1 MIENKNPMKI
11 RFGTCTKDCYGS
23 CVFKGIWNDLA
34 PEYKFLSANPLK
46 DHPFTKGFFCQKLQ
60 HRENLLY
67 HKDRLKDPL
76 IRSGPKSENS
86 FKSITYERVFEIL
99 SKKVIDIIEKDNT
112 ISILGAFYSGNIG
125 LISMYAPLRFF
136 GKIGATIT
144 SGGICNEGGCA
155 GLKKLFGT
163 YSTANPFQLI
173 NPSTNLIVI
182 WGTNL
187 SESNIHAYYLVK
199 CAIRNGTKIVVVDS
213 RRTKIAEKAHCFL
226 QIFPGTEHLLVK
238 VIINELIVSKYQDE
252 EFLRDNVD
260 LYSSIFNESVGVEKE
275 SLLEEIGIN
284 EQTFQKFVE
293 LLKKFKH
300 HTIFSIGYGVQKDF
314 YGGRIVRS
322 IALIQI
328 LLGNIGKSGTGVIYS
343 QSDFLRPMIQ
353 PIKEYITQI
362 KSNLKIK
369 EIPIIKLG
377 SELSTGNYQI
387 LFIYNFNPASSL
399 PNQKK
404 LRSALLNKDIYIIV
418 LDMFLNDTTKYADI
432 VIPAKFDLE
441 SYDLISP
448 FYIPSLSINIGGPCP
463 YQNCMSNYEFFQH
476 LAWAIGYNNSQI
488 FQESEKEILDKCIKM
503 LPSYIQKQINSQGY
517 YLLFDNNSIPFSN
530 LKFPTS
536 NSRIQAV
543 GPHFKFGKM
552 ELKQKLNRKEN
563 EFLLI
568 SPSHFYFLHSQLG
581 YLNSKYR
588 DVFSKIF
595 LRMEDI
601 KRLDLVL
608 DSQVLV
614 SNKYSSEIYTLAE
627 SSILKPGTTLIY
639 SGLASNLIGTPNV
652 NYFTPNE
659 PEELGLSGAY
669 NSTLVEIIKIDSKRG
684 IKS

>member
-1 MIENKNPMKI
+1 MIENINLRKI

-23 CVFKGIWNDLA
+23 CVFTGIWNDLA
-34 PEYKFLSANPLK
+34 SEYKFLSAYPSK
-46 DHPFTKGFFCQKLQ
+46 DHPFTKGFFCQKLK
-60 HRENLLY
+60 HRENLIY
-67 HKDRLKDPL
+67 HKDRIKNPL
-76 IRSGPKSENS
+76 IRIGPKSENA
-86 FKSITYERVFEIL
+86 FKSITNERVFDIL
-99 SKKVIDIIEKDNT
+99 SEKIIDIKEKGNST
-112 ISILGAFYSGNIG
+112 QILGAFYSGNLG

-136 GKIGATIT
+136 GKLGATVT

-155 GLKKLFGT
+155 GLTKLFGT
-163 YSTANPFQLI
+163 YSTTNPFQLI

-199 CAIRNGTKIVVVDS
+199 CAIRNGAKIVVVDS
-213 RRTKIAEKAHCFL
+213 RRTKIAEKADCFL
-226 QIFPGTEHLLVK
+226 HIFPGTEHLLVK
-238 VIINELIVSKYQDE
+238 VIINELFVNKEYDE
-252 EFLRDNVD
+252 EFLSGYVD
-260 LYSSIFNESVGVEKE
+260 SYLSIFHESVGIEKE
-275 SLLEEIGIN
+275 KLLEQIGIEN
-284 EQTFQKFVE
+284 QTFQKFVK

-300 HTIFSIGYGVQKDF
+300 HTLFNIGYGVQKDF

-343 QSDFLRPMIQ
+343 QSDFLRPNLQ
-353 PIKEYITQI
+353 PIKEYLTLI
-362 KSNLKIK
+362 KFNLKIK

-377 SELSTGNYQI
+377 SELSTGNYKI
-387 LFIYNFNPASSL
+387 LFVYNFNPASSL
-399 PNQKK
+399 PNQNQ
-404 LRSALLNKDIYIIV
+404 LRRVLLNKDIYIVV

-488 FQESEKEILDKCIKM
+488 FQESEKEIFDNCIKM
-503 LPSYIQKQINSQGY
+503 LPSYIQKEINSQGY
-517 YLLFDNNSIPFSN
+517 YLLFDNNSVPFSN
-530 LKFPTS
+530 LKFPTPITK
-536 NSRIQAV
+536 IQAV
-543 GPHFKFGKM
+543 GPHFKFGEN
-552 ELKQKLNRKEN
+552 ELNCKLNRREN

-581 YLNSKYR
+581 HLNTKYR

-595 LRMEDI
+595 LRIEDI
-601 KRLDLVL
+601 KSLDLVL

-614 SNKYSSEIYTLAE
+614 SNEYGSEIYTLAE
-627 SSILKPGTTLIY
+627 SSILKPGTALIY

-652 NYFTPNE
+652 NYFTSDE

-669 NSTLVEIIKIDSKRG
+669 NSTLVKITKIDSKD
-684 IKS
+684 